1 MRHAGGGPRG
11 PCMKSTYSDG
21 QTTEM
26 HVKHIMRNSPQPY
39 RHKMYLAQPAALHA
53 HSNPD
58 ESNTPG
64 TRNTWPTA
72 LRCPGQSGEAR
83 RQHGAAL
90 PLPSEHS
97 KLRSS
102 CQPLLHKW
110 ASTPCLPPN
119 AADTSTTQLLSGH
132 RMTARTPKF
141 AQRIPDFFQANSNS
155 MYTAVGSSQPALAW
169 GPELLK
175 ELLFPCFVDVG
186 CAIICGWGAIQDLL

>member
-119 AADTSTTQLLSGH
+119 AADTSTIQLLSGH

-141 AQRIPDFFQANSNS
+141 AHGSLCHYRPCSS
-155 MYTAVGSSQPALAW
+155 LGRPKSRPTSLEEVTPVPVGRRLTQQIGRGEPST
-169 GPELLK
+169 LLGK
-175 ELLFPCFVDVG
+175 K
-186 CAIICGWGAIQDLL
+186 